1 MQTKILKMMSNLL
14 IEQRKFFKAC
24 FLAGYS
30 SATARSIIEASQK
43 THFTPLELF
52 HILKYE
58 SLLIDQNL
66 KDYILQPS
74 KNMKQVVSILQ
85 EFREVINEQ

>member
-1 MQTKILKMMSNLL
+1 MQTEKLKMMSNLP
-14 IEQRKFFKAC
+14 IEQKEFFKAC
-24 FLAGYS
+24 FSAGYS
-30 SATARSIIEASQK
+30 SATVRSIIEASQK
-43 THFTPLELF
+43 TRFTALELF

-74 KNMKQVVSILQ
+74 KNMKQVISILQ
-85 EFREVINEQ
+85 GFRSYYY